1 MRVAVVFQHRSAGG
15 GARFVVA
22 LVRSLAENVPGMEIG
37 LFASSVH
44 LEPDGIAHAVADVP
58 SIRFISIDNAPSQVV
73 RRREEP
79 RRGGPL
85 PANRSGG
92 PASSPRTSPYRRLR
106 RQLKRG
112 PGLRRAYLGLLA
124 ARDRLWPAPPRA
136 QPWTDFQLDE
146 STIRALEQ
154 YDLVYLS
161 WPYFIEPV
169 ELSVPIVIICHDFNY
184 RHPLGT
190 IGPELAL
197 QLDRQVSA
205 WIARAAA
212 TVVSSRFI
220 ADELELF
227 YPGLAQKVEVI
238 RLTHLG
244 ITGQSGTETDALLD
258 GLGIAPPF
266 MLCASNTSPHKNIAA
281 LLDAVGILGRR
292 GNRVPLVLAGWGTEL
307 IGLQSDD
314 ESAADDPMAV
324 VHALSRQM
332 RQDGLEVGR
341 EVFALGYVSDPAIE
355 ALIARARLL
364 VSPSLYEA
372 GCGPALDAW
381 ATGTTVAFSDIPPFR
396 EHLVELGTE
405 AWLFDPRDPSGMADV
420 LELAL
425 AEADTSRGMA
435 ARSREA
441 IARRTWADIAR
452 EYGRVFDEAVH
463 ATRAGTAVAGGPV
476 AGRPRAGTGRI
487 VQPADAAEL
496 ADLFTS
502 IDPAHFHPH
511 PFTREEADRVARYQG
526 RDVYAALDVDGRFVA
541 YGILR
546 GWDEGFAVPSL
557 GIGVRAE
564 CRRRGYGRQMMA
576 WLAEEAV
583 RRGAAHIRLRVHPD
597 NASARR
603 LYESLGYAD
612 AGEERGE
619 LVMILDLPGA
629 T

>member
-1 MRVAVVFQHRSAGG
+1 
-15 GARFVVA
+15 
-22 LVRSLAENVPGMEIG
+22 
-37 LFASSVH
+37 
-44 LEPDGIAHAVADVP
+44 
-58 SIRFISIDNAPSQVV
+58 
-73 RRREEP
+73 
-79 RRGGPL
+79 
-85 PANRSGG
+85 
-92 PASSPRTSPYRRLR
+92 
-106 RQLKRG
+106 
-112 PGLRRAYLGLLA
+112 
-124 ARDRLWPAPPRA
+124 
-136 QPWTDFQLDE
+136 
-146 STIRALEQ
+146 LEQ

-169 ELSVPIVIICHDFNY
+169 ELSVPIVITCHDFNY

-190 IGPELAL
+190 IGPELAQ
-197 QLDRQVSA
+197 QLDRQVPV

-227 YPGLAQKVEVI
+227 YPELAQKVEVI

-266 MLCASNTSPHKNIAA
+266 MLCASNTSPHKNISG

-307 IGLQSDD
+307 IGLESDD
-314 ESAADDPMAV
+314 ESLADDPMAV

-332 RQDGLEVGR
+332 RRDGLELGR
-341 EVFALGYVSDPAIE
+341 EVFALGYVSDEAIE
-355 ALIARARLL
+355 ALIRRASLV

-381 ATGTTVAFSDIPPFR
+381 ATGTPVAFSDIAPFR
-396 EHLVELGTE
+396 EHLAELGTE
-405 AWLFDPRDPSGMADV
+405 AWLFDSLDPLGIADV
-420 LELAL
+420 LEQAL
-425 AEADTSRGMA
+425 AQADTSRGMA

-441 IARRTWADIAR
+441 IARRTWADVAR

-463 ATRAGTAVAGGPV
+463 ATHAGAAVAGGPV

-496 ADLFTS
+496 ADLFAS
-502 IDPAHFHPH
+502 IDPAHFNPH
-511 PFTREEADRVARYQG
+511 PFTREEADRIAHYQG

-576 WLAEEAV
+576 WLAEEAE

-603 LYESLGYAD
+603 LYESLGYAH
-612 AGEERGE
+612 AGTERGE
-619 LVMILDLPGA
+619 LIMILDLRGA
-629 T
+629 A

>member
-22 LVRSLAENVPGMEIG
+22 LVRSLAENILGVEIG

-44 LEPDGIAHAVADVP
+44 LEPDGVAHAVADVP
-58 SIRFISIDNAPSQVV
+58 SIRFISIDNAVSQVV
-73 RRREEP
+73 RRHEDLRRGEP
-79 RRGGPL
+79 R
-85 PANRSGG
+85 PADGSGG
-92 PASSPRTSPYRRLR
+92 PVPSPRTSPYRRLR

-124 ARDRLWPAPPRA
+124 ARDRLWPAAPCA

-169 ELSVPIVIICHDFNY
+169 ELSVPVVITCHDFNY

-190 IGPELAL
+190 IGPELAQ
-197 QLDRQVSA
+197 QLDRQVPV

-220 ADELELF
+220 ADELERF
-227 YPGLAQKVEVI
+227 YPELAQKVEVI

-266 MLCASNTSPHKNIAA
+266 MLCASNTSPHKNISA

-307 IGLQSDD
+307 IGQEPDN

-332 RQDGLEVGR
+332 RRDGLELGR
-341 EVFALGYVSDPAIE
+341 EVFALGYVSDAAIE
-355 ALIARARLL
+355 ALISRATLL

-372 GCGPALDAW
+372 GSGPALDAW
-381 ATGTTVAFSDIPPFR
+381 ATGTPVAFSDIPPFR

-420 LELAL
+420 LERAL
-425 AEADTSRGMA
+425 AQADTSRRMA

-441 IARRTWADIAR
+441 IARRSWADVAG
-452 EYGRVFDEAVH
+452 EYGRVFEEAVRATH
-463 ATRAGTAVAGGPV
+463 AGAAVAGGSV

-487 VQPADAAEL
+487 VQPADATQL

-511 PFTREEADRVARYQG
+511 PFTREEADRVAHYQG

-576 WLAEEAV
+576 WLAVEAE
-583 RRGAAHIRLRVHPD
+583 RRGADRIRLRVHPD

-603 LYESLGYAD
+603 LYESLGYAY

-619 LVMILDLPGA
+619 LVMFLDLRG
-629 T
+629 TM